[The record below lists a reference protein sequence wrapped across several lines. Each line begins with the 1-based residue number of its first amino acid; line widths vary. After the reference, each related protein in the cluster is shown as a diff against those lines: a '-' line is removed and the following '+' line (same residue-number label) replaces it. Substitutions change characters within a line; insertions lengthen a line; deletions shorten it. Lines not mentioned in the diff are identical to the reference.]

1 MGLVDFEQVVAILEQ
16 RGYPRLS
23 NEVGYAWEHGRS
35 RVRLTP
41 TSAAGP
47 HFAYVIG
54 RQRYEEGPDGR
65 YLNPQSNPVPIERE
79 ATEERLADLIEDQL
93 RSPF

>member
-1 MGLVDFEQVVAILEQ
+1 MDLVDFDQVVAILEQ

-23 NEVGYAWEHGRS
+23 SENGYVWERGRS
-35 RVRLTP
+35 RVRVQA

-65 YLNPQSNPVPIERE
+65 YLHPQSNPLPIERE
-79 ATEERLADLIEDQL
+79 ATAERLADMIEDQL
-93 RSPF
+93 TNPF